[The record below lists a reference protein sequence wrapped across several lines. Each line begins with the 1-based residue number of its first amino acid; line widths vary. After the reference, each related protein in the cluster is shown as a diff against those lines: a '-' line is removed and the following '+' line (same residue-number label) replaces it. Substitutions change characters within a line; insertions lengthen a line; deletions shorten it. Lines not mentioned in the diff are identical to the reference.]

1 MKKIFNLSA
10 LMLLAGLLNTNVV
23 VAGEVDPAS
32 VPAPKQTIA
41 EKYMSAKEAAALKQ
55 SMGKAAL
62 LVDIRTQAEI
72 AFVGE
77 ADAVD
82 ANIPYLLAD
91 FSAWDDKKARFQLSP
106 NPNFVNKVGELVSK
120 AGLQKDSTIILMC
133 RSGDRS
139 AKAANDLTKA
149 GYTNAYSLVEGF
161 EGDVAKDGP
170 NAGKRTVNGWK
181 NAGLPWSYN
190 LDKNKMYLN

>member
-1 MKKIFNLSA
+1 MKKINLSV
-10 LMLLAGLLNTNVV
+10 LVLLAGLLNTSVV

-32 VPAPKQTIA
+32 LPDRKQTTA
-41 EKYMSAKEAAALKQ
+41 EKYLSAKEAAALKE
-55 SMGKAAL
+55 SKGKTTL
-62 LVDIRTQAEI
+62 LLDIRTQAEI

-91 FSAWDDKKARFQLSP
+91 FSAWDDKKARFKLSP
-106 NPNFVNKVGELVSK
+106 NADFVNKVGDLVAK
-120 AGLQKDSTIILMC
+120 AGLKKDATIILMC

-139 AKAANDLTKA
+139 AKAADDLTDA
-149 GYTNAYSLVEGF
+149 GYTNVYSLVEGF

-170 NAGKRTVNGWK
+170 NAGKRMVNGWK
-181 NAGLPWSYN
+181 NAGLPWSYK

>member
-1 MKKIFNLSA
+1 MKRFNLSV
-10 LMLLAGLLNTNVV
+10 LVLLTGLLN
-23 VAGEVDPAS
+23 AGIVSAGDVDPAS

-41 EKYMSAKEAAALKQ
+41 KKYLSAKEAAALKQ

-62 LVDIRTQAEI
+62 LLDIRTQAEI

-91 FSAWDDKKARFQLSP
+91 FSAWDDKLARFQLSP
-106 NPNFVNKVGELVSK
+106 NANFTAKVDELVSK
-120 AGLQKDSTIILMC
+120 AGLQKDATIILMC

-139 AKAANDLTKA
+139 ARAADDLTKA

-181 NAGLPWSYN
+181 NAGLPWSYK
-190 LDKNKMYLN
+190 LDKSKMYLN